1 MISVVKGILLL
12 FVLIWDYI
20 FTWNLDDEDNYFY
33 LKAVII
39 QFISMAAIITIVTC

>member
-1 MISVVKGILLL
+1 MISAVKGILLL

-20 FTWNLDDEDNYFY
+20 FTWNLDDGDNYFY
-33 LKAVII
+33 LKTVII

>member
-20 FTWNLDDEDNYFY
+20 FLHNLEYGNNCFY
-33 LKAVII
+33 VDAVII
-39 QFISMAAIITIVTC
+39 QIVALIAVLTIITC